1 MTKPHLWT
9 PLNQLLAFSFLAAF
23 VNVAVSYAALTVGV
37 YTILV
42 VALVLMADAILV
54 KTHMAWHAK
63 QHVADDGFPNTEVLE
78 Q

>member
-1 MTKPHLWT
+1 MVC
-9 PLNQLLAFSFLAAF
+9 
-23 VNVAVSYAALTVGV
+23 VNVAVSYAALSLGV

-54 KTHMAWHAK
+54 KFYMAWYVK
-63 QHVADDGFPNTEVLE
+63 QHVADDGFPNTEILK

>member
-9 PLNQLLAFSFLAAF
+9 PLTQLLAFSFLVVC
-23 VNVAVSYAALTVGV
+23 VNVAVSYAALSLGA

-42 VALVLMADAILV
+42 IVLVLMADAILV
-54 KTHMAWHAK
+54 KTYTGWYAK
-63 QHVADDGFPNTEVLE
+63 QHVADDGFLNTEVLE